1 MKSTIPRRK
10 KFKKYKPGG
19 LSEDLFKAA
28 RSAKGKR
35 ERWRLLLWLNGWK
48 FKQLI
53 GLRRTRR

>member
-19 LSEDLFKAA
+19 LLEDIYKAA

-53 GLRRTRR
+53 GLRRKRK